1 MPINRLAE
9 SGEGELIVLRRSQVV
24 DYVGEWLPEWSRNRK
39 RVDQLDFWYRGEQ
52 EMPKSGKNPSKEYR
66 TLRRISL
73 SPHLRLIVNVV
84 AQGLVVDG
92 YRAADAEQNSAPW
105 EVWQYNGMDARQR
118 RIHRGSLAHSVS
130 YAVSLPGDPLPV
142 IRGVSARRMIAVY
155 GDAAADEWPMFALQ
169 VDPSG
174 GGHLARLYDDE
185 AVHFVS
191 VESLGAKPEFIESR
205 VHGSGRVP
213 VVRYCVDLD
222 DDGRTQGEIAPYIPL
237 AERIDQTTFDR
248 LVVQRHASWKVRTI
262 AGMAEPET
270 DDEKRAVERL
280 LEVGDL
286 LVSESPET
294 KFGTLDSTPLDG
306 YIAAKEA
313 DIRELAAVS
322 QTPPVD
328 LLGEIANLSAEALEA
343 AKDAAQQKRN
353 EIKLSLGESHEQL
366 LRLAGAQMGD
376 AEAAL
381 DYSAQV
387 VWRDV
392 GFSSLSREADA
403 LGKLAQMLGVPVQM
417 LWERIPG
424 WTQQDV
430 ERARSMAE
438 DGDSLAQLADMLSR
452 GSEPADGVYAG
463 G

>member
-1 MPINRLAE
+1 MLN
-9 SGEGELIVLRRSQVV
+9 RSQVIE
-24 DYVGEWLPEWSRNRK
+24 YVQEWLPEWQNK
-39 RVDQLDFWYRGEQ
+39 RRQVDLLDAWYRAEQ
-52 EMPKSGKNPSKEYR
+52 DEPKGGKNPSTEYR
-66 TLRRISL
+66 RLRKMSL

-92 YRAADAEQNSAPW
+92 YRPAEAVENAEPW
-105 EVWQYNGMDARQR
+105 RVWQFNGMDARQR
-118 RIHRGSLAHSVS
+118 RIHRGALSHSVA
-130 YAVSLPGDPLPV
+130 YATCLPGDPLPV
-142 IRGVSARRMIAVY
+142 LRGVSARRMIAVY
-155 GDAAADEWPMFALQ
+155 GDPAADEWPLFALQ
-169 VDPSG
+169 VDKSADS
-174 GGHLARLYDDE
+174 LMCRLYDDE
-185 AVHFVS
+185 AVHFVG
-191 VESLGAKPEFIESR
+191 VAGVGGRATFIESR
-205 VHGSGRVP
+205 IHATGRTP
-213 VVRYCVDLD
+213 VVRYTVDLD

-248 LVVQRHASWKVRTI
+248 LTVQRGGSWKVRTV

-270 DDEKRAVERL
+270 DAEKQATKRL

-286 LVSESPET
+286 LVSGSPDT
-294 KFGTLDSTPLDG
+294 KFGTLDATPLDG
-306 YIAAKEA
+306 FIAAKEA
-313 DIRELAAVS
+313 DVRELAAVS
-322 QTPPVD
+322 QTPPID

-353 EIKLSLGESHEQL
+353 EFKLSLGESHEQL

-376 AEAAL
+376 FAAAE

-403 LGKLAQMLGVPVQM
+403 LGKLAQMLGVPVEL

-430 ERARSMAE
+430 ERAKALVR
-438 DGDSLAQLADMLSR
+438 DGDSMNQLVAMLAGDT
-452 GSEPADGVYAG
+452 EPAGVVDAAG
-463 G
+463 